1 VGHVVTLHVL
11 RFPGTLDAFKRAFSQ
26 LNAIL
31 DGGPVRGEARF
42 HVELV
47 FDEIAANIIRHA
59 HPTGEIEVTVRLGRE
74 VVMTF
79 EDDGVPFDPCAQ
91 PEPPEP
97 KSLEEATPGGR
108 GLLLVR
114 RYSTRLDYRR
124 TPQGR
129 NCLMVALPAD

>member
-1 VGHVVTLHVL
+1 VTDHVL
-11 RFPGTLDAFKRAFSQ
+11 RFPGTLAGFTEAFSR
-26 LNAIL
+26 LNGIL
-31 DGGPVRGEARF
+31 DRGPIGGEARF

-59 HPTGEIEVTVRLGRE
+59 HPRGAIEVSLRLGPE
-74 VVMTF
+74 IVMTF

-91 PEPPEP
+91 PEPPVP
-97 KSLEEATPGGR
+97 TSLEGASPGGR

-114 RYSTRLDYRR
+114 TYCTRMDYLR

-129 NCLMVALPAD
+129 NRLTVAVPAC